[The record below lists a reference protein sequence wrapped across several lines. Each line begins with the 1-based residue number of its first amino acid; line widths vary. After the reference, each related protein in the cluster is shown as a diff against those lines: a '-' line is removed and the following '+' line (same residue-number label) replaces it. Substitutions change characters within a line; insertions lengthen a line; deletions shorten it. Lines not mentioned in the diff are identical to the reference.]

1 MNLGAWALAM
11 EKYRSKAC
19 FAKNFFTDTNL
30 TGAARMYEYARE
42 PANLQ
47 RCAALSVTYPSTQ
60 GSNHRTTQW
69 RQTVSAVHV

>member
-30 TGAARMYEYARE
+30 TGAALNLLVLVRIRNDEYARE
-42 PANLQ
+42 PAN
-47 RCAALSVTYPSTQ
+47 
-60 GSNHRTTQW
+60 
-69 RQTVSAVHV
+69 

>member
-30 TGAARMYEYARE
+30 TGAAL
-42 PANLQ
+42 NL
-47 RCAALSVTYPSTQ
+47 LYTY
-60 GSNHRTTQW
+60 NTTEQNIS
-69 RQTVSAVHV
+69 QL